1 MKAQKEIAGLTT
13 TKAPFIEEAKHR
25 GELFIRQPYE
35 LYNADN
41 QSAWEQ
47 LYQLLIPRWEKYAND
62 KFLEG
67 LRLLSIDQHHI
78 PKLAD
83 INRVLQPLTGFQAKA
98 VCGYV
103 PTYLFFDSLRKREFP
118 TTITIRDSKKLNYL
132 PEPDIFHDVA
142 GHVPMHTDRV
152 FADVLVRFGEL
163 NHLALERHANIKN
176 QEERIAKVKSII
188 YALSRLFWFSI
199 EFGLIRQK
207 GKLKVYG
214 SGIMSSAGE
223 IVHSVESPEVQRFP
237 FQLEWIVNQSFE
249 IHHYQPLLFV
259 IESFEQLYE
268 EMDRTEKWLNEGK
281 LDNLAPGI
289 PTLTDEEILAVI
301 KDFEQTR

>member
-1 MKAQKEIAGLTT
+1 MKSKVVSGLTT
-13 TKAPFIEEAKHR
+13 TQAPFIEEARHR

-35 LYNADN
+35 LYSKDN

-47 LYQLLIPRWEKYAND
+47 LYRLLIPKWEKYANE

-78 PKLAD
+78 PRLED
-83 INRVLQPLTGFQAKA
+83 INRALQPLTGFQAKA

-118 TTITIRDSKKLNYL
+118 TTITIRDSKKLEYL
-132 PEPDIFHDVA
+132 PEPDIFHDVG
-142 GHVPMHTDRV
+142 GHVPMHTDPV
-152 FADVLVRFGEL
+152 FANVLVRFGEL
-163 NHLALERHANIKN
+163 NRMALERHAQIKDKA
-176 QEERIAKVKSII
+176 ERVGKVKSII

-199 EFGLIRQK
+199 EFGLIRQHNQ
-207 GKLKVYG
+207 LKVYG

-223 IVHSVESPEVQRFP
+223 IVHSVESPDVQRFP
-237 FQLEWIVNQSFE
+237 FQLDWIINQSFE

-259 IESFEQLYE
+259 IDSFEQLYE
-268 EMDRTEKWLNEGK
+268 EMDRTEKWLHEGK
-281 LDNLAPGI
+281 LDNVAPGI
-289 PTLTDEEILAVI
+289 PALTDEEIIHVI
-301 KDFEQTR
+301 DDFEQMR